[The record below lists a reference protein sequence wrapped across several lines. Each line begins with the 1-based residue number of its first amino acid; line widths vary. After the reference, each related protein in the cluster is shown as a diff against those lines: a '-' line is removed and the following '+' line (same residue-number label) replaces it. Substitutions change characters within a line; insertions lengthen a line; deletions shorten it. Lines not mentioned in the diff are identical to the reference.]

1 MWCVLIG
8 LLASHGAD
16 APITAHHAKAGETV
30 FIHMVACHSYKF
42 HFLVLLDLNLVG
54 FFPL

>member
-1 MWCVLIG
+1 MVQMHQSL
-8 LLASHGAD
+8 H
-16 APITAHHAKAGETV
+16 TTQKAGETV

-42 HFLVLLDLNLVG
+42 HFLVLLDLKLVE